1 MTDYI
6 ESLKWR
12 YATKKYDAGKKV
24 PAQDIEQLKEAVSL
38 SVSSVGLQ
46 PYKVIIVQD
55 EAVKAKLA
63 QAASGNNVNLI
74 NDASH
79 LFVFA
84 NDVNV
89 GDAQVEQYIDTI
101 ASVRDVSR
109 EALEGF
115 GTYIKNYVASL
126 SNEEKSAW
134 TAKQAYIALSTLIN
148 SAAILKIDTTPMEGF
163 DPKKFNEILGINEK
177 GLNTAVIATIGYRHA
192 DDTNQHLKKVRKP
205 NNELFLTL

>member
-24 PAQDIEQLKEAVSL
+24 PAQDIEQLKEAVRL

-55 EAVKAKLA
+55 AEMKAKLA
-63 QAASGNNVNLI
+63 QATSGNNVNLV

-79 LFVFA
+79 LFIFA

-89 GDAQVEQYIDTI
+89 DDALVNEYIDTI
-101 ASVRDVSR
+101 ADVRGLPE
-109 EALEGF
+109 EALSGF
-115 GTYIKNYVASL
+115 SSYIKNYVGAFTA
-126 SNEEKSAW
+126 EEKSSW
-134 TAKQAYIALSTLIN
+134 TAKQAYIALSTLVN
-148 SAAILKIDTTPMEGF
+148 TAALLKIDTTPMEGF
-163 DPKKFNEILGINEK
+163 EPKKINEILGLPQQ
-177 GLNTAVIATIGYRHA
+177 GLNAAVIATIGYRHA
-192 DDTNQHLKKVRKP
+192 DDASQHLKKVRKP
-205 NNELFLTL
+205 ETELFVTI